1 MKSTLSPIVG
11 KLSDM
16 RVVSAEL
23 DLLIYEPVKEYIT
36 MVILVLGSIPLLLF
50 KSGMVSDA
58 DVYGFW
64 KMLLAI
70 SGGMIF
76 LSIAAVVKH
85 TRPVEYKR

>member
-1 MKSTLSPIVG
+1 
-11 KLSDM
+11 
-16 RVVSAEL
+16 
-23 DLLIYEPVKEYIT
+23 
-36 MVILVLGSIPLLLF
+36 MVILVLGSIPLLYFLNQEWYRTLMF
-50 KSGMVSDA
+50 TAFG
-58 DVYGFW
+58 